1 MTVVADERVQPEN
14 NQNQPKIENSGGI
27 FYRICCCCS
36 TSEKEPP
43 VQLIRSGSLTYQQGS
58 NEAPPQPQISTAN
71 ESIEGVPE
79 VQPEIRKIEE
89 TSSENDE
96 EINVNDILMD
106 EVIRNAEEQEDKTE
120 VLEEDVVSIS
130 SHVIQEI
137 DEKDLNDFVKPL
149 KARKATVTN
158 EDSISITSHQED
170 QEDNR
175 KMSVIEF
182 IRSEAE
188 AEAEAEA
195 QAEAEALEAP
205 QKPARDPE
213 VTQSEIS
220 DSEEDQEVP
229 PLPLEPPPRLTTS
242 ALENHP
248 IPPPR
253 SPRIS
258 KMYQNA
264 DDSDSDSDSE
274 EDQEPIGLSKMQ
286 PITFAAS
293 PKPAD
298 SEASSDSEAEAEAS
312 SASESEAEEIG
323 VTRISVKSNGQ
334 AQIHSPRSP
343 VRVSLDVDRQ
353 QIVTDD
359 EFSEKLI

>member
-1 MTVVADERVQPEN
+1 M
-14 NQNQPKIENSGGI
+14 G
-27 FYRICCCCS
+27 
-36 TSEKEPP
+36 
-43 VQLIRSGSLTYQQGS
+43 GSLTYQQGS
-58 NEAPPQPQISTAN
+58 NEPQPQPQISTAN
-71 ESIEGVPE
+71 ESIEGVAE
-79 VQPEIRKIEE
+79 VQPEIEE
-89 TSSENDE
+89 PSE

-130 SHVIQEI
+130 SHVVQEI

-158 EDSISITSHQED
+158 DDSISITSSHQD
-170 QEDNR
+170 QGDR

-188 AEAEAEA
+188 AQAEA

-213 VTQSEIS
+213 VTTQSEIS
-220 DSEEDQEVP
+220 DSEEDQE
-229 PLPLEPPPRLTTS
+229 
-242 ALENHP
+242 
-248 IPPPR
+248 
-253 SPRIS
+253 
-258 KMYQNA
+258 
-264 DDSDSDSDSE
+264 
-274 EDQEPIGLSKMQ
+274 EPIGLSKMQ

-293 PKPAD
+293 PKPEA
-298 SEASSDSEAEAEAS
+298 EASSDSEAEAEAS
-312 SASESEAEEIG
+312 SASDSEAEEIG